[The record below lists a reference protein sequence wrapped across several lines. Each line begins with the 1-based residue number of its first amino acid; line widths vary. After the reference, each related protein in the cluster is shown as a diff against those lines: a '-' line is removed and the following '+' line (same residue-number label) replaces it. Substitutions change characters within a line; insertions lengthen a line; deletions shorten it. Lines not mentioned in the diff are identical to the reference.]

1 MSSQVLNEGLISHQ
15 LVSSLEDQKL
25 VINPVNQ
32 SMDESGLSIEK
43 CEMGDIQR
51 AKKSSPKKM
60 FAFKRFFRWKAEV
73 EPLTPTS
80 DVPSSPIDRGSFKSE
95 NEVPSMIHTASYN
108 NFLGLGDSSRNVL
121 GPQGKPDLSKSLD
134 SPKRL
139 ISDNSPSDESN
150 DCKMQSSL
158 AVVAVDAEAIHATS
172 SDEEVYLDK
181 ESTPKEQ
188 NKVTGEEDDEKDADG
203 IPTEISF
210 ASELAH
216 QTPMES
222 KEILLDTSVEN
233 LVESH
238 VVPDDCYEYEPD
250 AQLEMPPPRRS
261 MSDAACVHDNVPD
274 EISYLSI
281 AEIFSCE
288 IDAASSDLHT
298 QQVIRAEHTK
308 VISGDKS
315 GGQVVQSTTLDTNSQ
330 SPAVPEKQIALA
342 PFVVCEALPSSIALT
357 IPQAAIT
364 CPIASPTEEI
374 QNKVIKEVIE
384 DNLTPPQAQIDNK
397 CITNNDKKVLVNEV
411 VQGAPKRV
419 DRHAFLSFGN
429 LRFST
434 AQVPKIIPEE
444 KPPAPTSI
452 GRVINGISLAEV
464 EARCKP
470 RFIQPVFT
478 NNEAASFD
486 DDSEG
491 EGGESPC
498 RDIAEQSAVAET
510 ITHNEE
516 EKEDAEEEVDQDI
529 SNARQAEMLLAS
541 LKSARFAK
549 RLDYLKVVDRLN
561 QTKATHA
568 ISGESADNTGDSL
581 KLLADDTQLVKE
593 SCNVEVAKTT
603 HKLTNL
609 IVPKVCNKPDSPSCS
624 PGARPVKLANIVAA
638 TTDTVD
644 SSVIDPVVE
653 ASNTIDLQIHT
664 SPANIIEVEL
674 KIETEVDVHREV
686 QKNSSVSNFFQ
697 FARLFSP
704 KTSICCA
711 GAMSVGPC
719 YSPFVDSAG
728 VDGEKNNVTVTCET
742 VGEEGYK
749 SNSDG
754 EELSGI

>member
-15 LVSSLEDQKL
+15 LVSGLEDQKL

-95 NEVPSMIHTASYN
+95 SDVPSMIHTTSYN

-139 ISDNSPSDESN
+139 TSDNSPSDESN

-158 AVVAVDAEAIHATS
+158 AVVAVDAETIQATS

-181 ESTPKEQ
+181 ESTSKEH
-188 NKVTGEEDDEKDADG
+188 NKVTDEEDDEKDEDG
-203 IPTEISF
+203 IPSEISF
-210 ASELAH
+210 APELAN

-222 KEILLDTSVEN
+222 KEVLLDSSVEN
-233 LVESH
+233 LVQSH
-238 VVPDDCYEYEPD
+238 VVPDDCYEFEPD

-261 MSDAACVHDNVPD
+261 MSDAACVHDNAPD
-274 EISYLSI
+274 EINYLSI

-288 IDAASSDLHT
+288 TDAASSDLHT
-298 QQVIRAEHTK
+298 QQVIRAEQTEI
-308 VISGDKS
+308 ISGDMS
-315 GGQVVQSTTLDTNSQ
+315 GGQVAQSTTLDTNSQ
-330 SPAVPEKQIALA
+330 SPAVPQNEIAFA
-342 PFVVCEALPSSIALT
+342 PIMVREALPSPIALT

-374 QNKVIKEVIE
+374 RNKLIKEVIE
-384 DNLTPPQAQIDNK
+384 DNVTPPQAQIDNK
-397 CITNNDKKVLVNEV
+397 CIANNDKKVLINEV

-444 KPPAPTSI
+444 KPPAPISI

-491 EGGESPC
+491 EGCESPC
-498 RDIAEQSAVAET
+498 RDIAEQCAVAE
-510 ITHNEE
+510 IVINNEE
-516 EKEDAEEEVDQDI
+516 EKEDGQEEVDQDI
-529 SNARQAEMLLAS
+529 SNSRQAEMLLAS

-561 QTKATHA
+561 QTKATHSIA
-568 ISGESADNTGDSL
+568 GDSADNTGDPL

-593 SCNVEVAKTT
+593 SCDVEVAKTV

-609 IVPKVCNKPDSPSCS
+609 IVPKVYNKPDSPSCS

-653 ASNTIDLQIHT
+653 ASNTIDQQIHT
-664 SPANIIEVEL
+664 SPENIIEVEL

-686 QKNSSVSNFFQ
+686 QKSSSVTNFFQ

-754 EELSGI
+754 EDLSGI